1 MVDQFGY
8 RPNARKVAVIRS
20 PCKGYDAGQ
29 PFVPGRKYCV
39 VNSTSGKKVL
49 EGKLVDFNHGETDAA
64 SGDRIWWF
72 DFSRLQKNGV
82 YYVMDMAN
90 KARSCDFRISDR
102 VYDEVLKHAVRM
114 FFYQRAG
121 CIKEARY
128 AGEGWA
134 DQASHLRPGQD
145 LNARQGNRRDDAT
158 TERDVHGGWY
168 DAGDYNKYTPWTN
181 DYIENML
188 LAWQENPKAFGDDY
202 GLPESGNGLPDILDE
217 ARWGL
222 DYMLRLQG
230 ADGAVISLVN
240 LDHASPPSAA
250 TGPSYYG
257 APSTT
262 ATLAAVKSFAL
273 GSVVFDSVGQE
284 DYACQLREAALRSWQ
299 WAEQYPDSLFF
310 TKSPDSGMGGA
321 EVETDNPFD
330 RFVNR
335 ATAALYLY
343 EMTGEKTFLNIFEVG
358 YRQFSIV
365 SNHYTDQYQHRQL
378 LLCLH
383 YLQEPDA
390 KPEICRDLRQGLKV
404 AFSSLRGN
412 DGYRSFIHDYNWGS
426 NQYKSNY
433 GLAYWLM
440 AQIEPESL
448 ADLTADAEDYLH
460 YLHGVNPLTTVYLTN
475 MNGYGASR
483 SLTEIY
489 HAWFCDG
496 SPLWDKVGVSVYG
509 PPPGFLAGGPYEH
522 FRTEQ
527 SPEALR
533 RAKDMR
539 LPSEQPPAKM
549 YQDFNTSWPLNSWQL
564 SEPSDGYQTAY
575 IRLLSKYVYR
585 AKNR

>member
-1 MVDQFGY
+1 
-8 RPNARKVAVIRS
+8 
-20 PCKGYDAGQ
+20 
-29 PFVPGRKYCV
+29 
-39 VNSTSGKKVL
+39 
-49 EGKLVDFNHGETDAA
+49 
-64 SGDRIWWF
+64 
-72 DFSRLQKNGV
+72 
-82 YYVMDMAN
+82 
-90 KARSCDFRISDR
+90 
-102 VYDEVLKHAVRM
+102 
-114 FFYQRAG
+114 
-121 CIKEARY
+121 
-128 AGEGWA
+128 
-134 DQASHLRPGQD
+134 
-145 LNARQGNRRDDAT
+145 
-158 TERDVHGGWY
+158 
-168 DAGDYNKYTPWTN
+168 
-181 DYIENML
+181 
-188 LAWQENPKAFGDDY
+188 
-202 GLPESGNGLPDILDE
+202 
-217 ARWGL
+217 
-222 DYMLRLQG
+222 
-230 ADGAVISLVN
+230 
-240 LDHASPPSAA
+240 
-250 TGPSYYG
+250 
-257 APSTT
+257 
-262 ATLAAVKSFAL
+262 
-273 GSVVFDSVGQE
+273 
-284 DYACQLREAALRSWQ
+284 
-299 WAEQYPDSLFF
+299 
-310 TKSPDSGMGGA
+310 MGGA
-321 EVETDNPFD
+321 EVETDNPID

-365 SNHYTDQYQHRQL
+365 SDHHTDQYQHRQL

-390 KPEICRDLRQGLKV
+390 KPEICRDLRQGFKV

-412 DGYRSFIHDYNWGS
+412 DGYRSFIHDYNWGA

-564 SEPSDGYQTAY
+564 SEPSGGYQTAY